1 MDKSVLALTDHVLL
15 PLSAV
20 LTTFKE
26 HGDEAIGKNDPM
38 IITQASLLKILPVD
52 SSSVDV
58 VIFLL
63 RTSEIP
69 PSELL
74 EEMFRVLKPG
84 AVATFIISQPT
95 NENTDMTISTI
106 KRGLPLAG
114 FLVPTEDVKPYIV
127 KANKPS
133 YKIGSSFSLKKSTKV
148 LPKIEIDDDEDLIDE
163 DTLLTEEDLK
173 KPKLPIVSDCEV
185 GSTKKAC
192 KNCTCGRAEEEEK
205 VVKLGLSMDQIENPK
220 SACGSCGLG
229 DAFRCGTC
237 PYKGLPPFKLGEKS
251 ISRQSKS
258 NALHMRK
265 SLLTNYLWLLL
276 IQPSSETSQWKGRN
290 SMLNRRQIC

>member
-237 PYKGLPPFKLGEKS
+237 PYKGLPPFKLGEKV
-251 ISRQSKS
+251 
-258 NALHMRK
+258 
-265 SLLTNYLWLLL
+265 SLSVLSDD
-276 IQPSSETSQWKGRN
+276 I
-290 SMLNRRQIC
+290 